1 MLVRIALILLAL
13 PGLLIADLTMDQKIS
28 DFTQLAGLYAKNYAP
43 YQWKLATSGFDLY
56 QIQPWLDQIRKTKTD
71 LDYYDVCIKYVASL
85 QDSHDEFTI
94 LSDFEAYLYFDV
106 DIYDGVVLVD
116 GITRSV
122 LPAKQFP
129 FQIGDQVIS
138 IDGVAAE
145 DFITK
150 FIPYA
155 VNGSGSASTRRR
167 LASDYITY
175 RYQGFYPYAH
185 QVGDTA
191 TVVFKRQNG
200 NVETYSIPWS
210 KDGTAVTSAGPVTS
224 PVGQVKKRTS
234 SAFKRSRVARASTL
248 VEPSANNAAADSDN
262 PWGVYQG
269 PPAEI
274 VPEALPLYKQAM
286 VRDQQMQGL
295 ITPFGAASFGS
306 VSPVFN
312 PPAGFK
318 LRLGSKSTDQ
328 FLTGTFPSGTHTYG
342 YLRIYTMSP
351 SNTTLAVSQFAS
363 EIAYFQQN
371 TDGLM
376 IDVMRNGGGSLC
388 YTETLAQYL
397 IPTPFRS
404 IPEYIRATNFWVE
417 DFSSQ
422 YYNALFGGAPNWE
435 ILEYGSFLQQVKQ
448 ANSENRGDTGNIPL
462 CFAAFEMV
470 PPAMDSARNVIAFT
484 KPILVLQDDFT
495 LSAAET
501 FGAILQDAQRATF
514 FGTRTDGGGGNVV
527 SFDVGVYGE
536 GQARITGG
544 LETRK
549 TAVQTPGFPSSVF
562 FENAGIYPDIL
573 QDYMTKDNLLNGGAT
588 FINAAVTALNQLV
601 KP

>member
-1 MLVRIALILLAL
+1 MLVRLVLILFAL
-13 PGLLIADLTMDQKIS
+13 PGLLMADLTMDQKIS

-85 QDSHDEFTI
+85 QDSHDEFT
-94 LSDFEAYLYFDV
+94 LQSDFEAYLYFDV

-122 LPAKQFP
+122 VPAKQFP
-129 FQIGDQVIS
+129 FQIGDQVVS

-167 LASDYITY
+167 LAVDAMTF
-175 RYQGFYPYAH
+175 RYQGYYPYAH
-185 QVGDTA
+185 QVGDKA
-191 TVVFKRQNG
+191 SVVFKRQNG
-200 NVETYSIPWS
+200 NVETYSIPWFKS
-210 KDGTAVTSAGPVTS
+210 GTPITSAGPVTS
-224 PVGQVKKRTS
+224 PVGQVKKEH
-234 SAFKRSRVARASTL
+234 SAFARARVTRAASA
-248 VEPSANNAAADSDN
+248 EDPSADDTN

-269 PPAEI
+269 LPADT
-274 VPEALPLYKQAM
+274 VTEALPLYKQVM

-295 ITPFGAASFGS
+295 ITPFGAASFGA
-306 VSPVFN
+306 VAPVFN

-318 LRLGSKSTDQ
+318 LRLGAKSTDQ

-351 SNTTLAVSQFAS
+351 TNTSLAVSQFAG

-388 YTETLAQYL
+388 YTETLAKYL
-397 IPTPFRS
+397 IPNPFRS
-404 IPEYIRATNFWVE
+404 IPEYIRATDNWVI

-422 YYNALFGGAPNWE
+422 YYNALFGGAPTWQ
-435 ILEYGSFLQQVKQ
+435 IQEYGLFLQQVRQ
-448 ANSENRGDTGNIPL
+448 ANSENRGDTGNVPL
-462 CFAAFEMV
+462 CFADFENV
-470 PPAMDSARNVIAFT
+470 QPAVDAARNVIAYT

-514 FGTRTDGGGGNVV
+514 FGTRTDGGGGNVF
-527 SFDVGVYGE
+527 SFKVGVYGE

-549 TAVQTPGFPSSVF
+549 TAVQTPGFPSTVY

-573 QDYMTKDNLLNGGAT
+573 QDYMTKDNLLKSGAT
-588 FINAAVTALNQLV
+588 FVNAAVTALNQLV